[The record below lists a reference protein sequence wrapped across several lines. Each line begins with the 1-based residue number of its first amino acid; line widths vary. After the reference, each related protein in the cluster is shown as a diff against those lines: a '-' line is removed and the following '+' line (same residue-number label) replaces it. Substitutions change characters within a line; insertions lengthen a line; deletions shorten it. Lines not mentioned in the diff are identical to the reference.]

1 MFMDQKPNIV
11 IILILSRFI
20 YVYSVQFQSKSY
32 QVVLRNRKLNDSKV
46 YMGVLILSQ
55 PLISCI
61 NLGQLFNLSVP
72 RL

>member
-32 QVVLRNRKLNDSKV
+32 QVLLRNWKLNDSKV

-61 NLGQLFNLSVP
+61 NLSQLFNLSVP
-72 RL
+72 HL

>member
-32 QVVLRNRKLNDSKV
+32 QVLLRNRKLNDSKV